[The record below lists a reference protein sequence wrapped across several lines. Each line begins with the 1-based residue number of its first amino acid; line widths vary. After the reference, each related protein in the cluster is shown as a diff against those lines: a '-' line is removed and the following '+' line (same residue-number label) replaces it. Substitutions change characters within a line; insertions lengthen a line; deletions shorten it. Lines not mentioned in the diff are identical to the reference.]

1 MTMDKKYDI
10 FVCYSRKDIE
20 KIRPIINDLEAR
32 DFKVWLD
39 MSNIDYGDTFPDRI
53 AEALDASD
61 SLLFMCTPNSLSAPY
76 CKKEIGYA
84 RTNEKMIRAILVDG
98 QMPKQG
104 WFALDYQDVNCINIT
119 KEEQKKKFFEEIEA
133 VYQPEKAEERR
144 RKIEEAKANARR
156 KVQEEERIKIEQAER
171 KVRKEELERI
181 SQKTLGKRIGTA
193 TLSLLKYPSKG
204 KRGFSLILIPL
215 VIFIL
220 FRLCSETPQSN
231 LHESIVQ
238 YKENVGIF
246 VTKTWTIRI
255 DMLND
260 STLRYASWENPNAQD
275 SKPSLILYNGFRD
288 ETNHCYIFKNGG
300 ISYCIGIDNLGLD
313 SVIIH
318 NAQKQLKSEK
328 IIERQLYIESVW
340 QSY

>member
-10 FVCYSRKDIE
+10 FICYSRKDIE
-20 KIRPIINDLEAR
+20 KVSPIINELEAR
-32 DFKVWLD
+32 DFKVWID

-61 SLLFMCTPNSLSAPY
+61 SLLFMCTTNSLCAPY
-76 CKKEIGYA
+76 CKNEIGYA
-84 RTNEKMIRAILVDG
+84 RTNGKMIRAILVDG

-104 WFALDYQDVNCINIT
+104 WFALEYQNVNCINIT
-119 KEEQKKKFFEEIEA
+119 KEEQKKKFFEDIEA
-133 VYQPEKAEERR
+133 IYQPEKAEERR
-144 RKIEEAKANARR
+144 RKIEEAKAIARR
-156 KVQEEERIKIEQAER
+156 KVQEEERKKIEQAEIKAR
-171 KVRKEELERI
+171 QEELERI
-181 SQKTLGKRIGTA
+181 SQKTLAKRIGTA
-193 TLSLLKYPSKG
+193 TLSLLKNLSKG
-204 KRGFSLILIPL
+204 KIIFSLILIPA

-220 FRLCSETPQSN
+220 FRMCSWSNEETPQSN

-275 SKPSLILYNGFRD
+275 SKPALILYNGFRD
-288 ETNHCYIFKNGG
+288 ENNHCYIFKNGG
-300 ISYCIGIDNLGLD
+300 ISYCIGTDNLGLD

-318 NAQKQLKSEK
+318 NAQTHLKSEK
-328 IIERQLYIESVW
+328 IIERQ
-340 QSY
+340 